1 MKSFIFATIM
11 LVFLSLTLLPGQSMG
26 QEATDVKT
34 LFEKKCS
41 ACHSADRAK
50 SLKKTNEEWTK
61 TVMRM
66 KEKRNENITNDEAKI
81 IIDYLT
87 KTYGK

>member
-1 MKSFIFATIM
+1 MKSFILAITMPAFLF
-11 LVFLSLTLLPGQSMG
+11 LVPFPVQSMG
-26 QEATDVKT
+26 QEVVDAKT

-41 ACHSADRAK
+41 VCHSADRAK
-50 SLKKTNEEWTK
+50 SLMKTNEEWTK
-61 TVMRM
+61 TVTRM
-66 KEKRNENITNDEAKI
+66 KNKTGNISVEEAKI

>member
-1 MKSFIFATIM
+1 MKSSIFTVTM
-11 LVFLSLTLLPGQSMG
+11 LALFFLIPFPVQSMG
-26 QEATDVKT
+26 QEATDAKA

-41 ACHSADRAK
+41 VCHSADRAK
-50 SLKKTNEEWTK
+50 SANKTNEEWTN
-61 TVMRM
+61 TVTRM
-66 KEKRNENITNDEAKI
+66 KNKTGNISVEEVKI

>member
-1 MKSFIFATIM
+1 MRDNSADFSFSGSSHRAQYGSGAIDA
-11 LVFLSLTLLPGQSMG
+11 
-26 QEATDVKT
+26 KT

-61 TVMRM
+61 TVTQM
-66 KEKRNENITNDEAKI
+66 KEKTANITNDEAKLI
-81 IIDYLT
+81 VDYLT
-87 KTYGK
+87 TTYGK

>member
-1 MKSFIFATIM
+1 MKSFILVVTM
-11 LVFLSLTLLPGQSMG
+11 LTFLSLVPFPAQSMG
-26 QEATDVKT
+26 QEATDAKA

-41 ACHSADRAK
+41 VCHSADRPKA
-50 SLKKTNEEWTK
+50 LKKTNEEWTK
-61 TVMRM
+61 TVTRM
-66 KEKRNENITNDEAKI
+66 KDKRSENISNDEAKI

>member
-1 MKSFIFATIM
+1 M
-11 LVFLSLTLLPGQSMG
+11 LTFLSLVLLPVQSMG
-26 QEATDVKT
+26 QEATDAKT

-41 ACHSADRAK
+41 VCHSADRAK

-61 TVMRM
+61 TVVRM
-66 KEKRNENITNDEAKI
+66 KEKRNENITNDEAKTI
-81 IIDYLT
+81 FDYLT